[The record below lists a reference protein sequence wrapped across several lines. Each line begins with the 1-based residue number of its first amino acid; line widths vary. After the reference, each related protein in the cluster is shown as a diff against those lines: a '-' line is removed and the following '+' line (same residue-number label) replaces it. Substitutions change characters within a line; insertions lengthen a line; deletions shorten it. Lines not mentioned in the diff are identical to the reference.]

1 MKINVLCARVRV
13 EEKRLIEA
21 LALAGATAS
30 ALPPCSEPM
39 PLGPS
44 PLQPFADFSANGIS
58 ALVNQIVID
67 RCQDRVVAAA
77 ILPLLAASGAELVD
91 AGVAATGDRLAIVT
105 ALNRAGI
112 ARPATLLTTSEE
124 TGMAAFDRLGVPST
138 LLPLNPGSPAIV
150 LRDREVAEAVFEH
163 RNVLGR
169 SNDAVALLQK
179 GVAETGKMLALVA
192 ARKAIAI
199 DGDEFGP
206 AQLRSALALAEA
218 AAAALRAELV
228 AIEIA
233 VIDGALVVWDVVPV
247 PEYRGMRPLTPGS
260 IEDALRDFLLNERR
274 DGSANATERGR
285 QVNALIRREAR
296 DGVVLS
302 A

>member
-44 PLQPFADFSANGIS
+44 PLQPFAEK
-58 ALVNQIVID
+58 
-67 RCQDRVVAAA
+67 AAA

-112 ARPATLLTTSEE
+112 ARPETLLTTSEE
-124 TGMAAFDRLGVPST
+124 TGMAAFDLLGVPST